1 MADAFDAVRRPPSVG
16 SGLPGPG
23 PTAAGPRP
31 GEVESLISRAE
42 RHALGLE
49 FLLRGA
55 HDAVAVTFGVHAFV
69 VDAARDRL
77 RDADRRAPRNL

>member
-1 MADAFDAVRRPPSVG
+1 MAEAFDAVRRTS
-16 SGLPGPG
+16 LPGARTPG
-23 PTAAGPRP
+23 HRP
-31 GEVESLISRAE
+31 GEVESLISRATD
-42 RHALGLE
+42 HALGLE

-77 RDADRRAPRNL
+77 RSVDGPAP

>member
-1 MADAFDAVRRPPSVG
+1 MADAFDAVRRPSLPG
-16 SGLPGPG
+16 SRPPPPRPGPG
-23 PTAAGPRP
+23 T
-31 GEVESLISRAE
+31 GEVESLITRA
-42 RHALGLE
+42 RDHALGLE

-77 RDADRRAPRNL
+77 RSAGGPAR